1 MTKLVAHR
9 GYSSHYPENTM
20 KAARTAIAV
29 GACGIEFDVQMCADG
44 RFVVMHDDNL
54 QRTCGVNMSVFE
66 HTLAELQTHSAHE
79 PERFADRYFPE
90 KIPSLQ
96 QMLNFIACCRGLTAL
111 IEIKEESIKH
121 WGVEKVIPKLC
132 DMLTPF
138 ARQCVIISFSAEAVA
153 HVKQHGAVRAGWV
166 LHRYDSAHEKK
177 AAELK
182 PDYLICNQRKI
193 ATSEL
198 WSGDW
203 QWIVYGVQNAEQ
215 ASLWAGRNVAFVE
228 TDHIAELA
236 QHEDFRDY
244 ICRYD

>member
-20 KAARTAIAV
+20 KAARMAIAV

-44 RFVVMHDDNL
+44 KFVVMHDANL
-54 QRTCGVNMSVFE
+54 LRTCGVDMSVFD
-66 HTLAELQTHSAHE
+66 HSLAELQTHSAHE

-132 DMLTPF
+132 DMLVPF
-138 ARQCVIISFSAEAVA
+138 SAQCVIISFSADAVK
-153 HVKQHGAVRAGWV
+153 HVKQHSAVRTGWV
-166 LHRYDSAHEKK
+166 LHQYDSAHKNT
-177 AAELK
+177 AAELR
-182 PDYLICNQRKI
+182 PDFLICNQRKI
-193 ATSEL
+193 GASEL
-198 WSGDW
+198 WSGEW
-203 QWIVYGVQNAEQ
+203 RWIVYGVEDAEQ
-215 ASLWAGRNVAFVE
+215 ASVWAERDIAYVE
-228 TDHIAELA
+228 TDHIAELV
-236 QHEDFRDY
+236 QHEAFRDS